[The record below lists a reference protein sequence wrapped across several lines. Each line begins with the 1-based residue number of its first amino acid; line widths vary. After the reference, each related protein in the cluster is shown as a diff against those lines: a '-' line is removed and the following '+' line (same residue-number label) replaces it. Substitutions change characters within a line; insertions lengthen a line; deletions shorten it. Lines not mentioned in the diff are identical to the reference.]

1 MSGVLN
7 VDDNQQITHL
17 LCKCPSFGEATE
29 DISNGLKLCT
39 VAHGYVSCCFRGGTF
54 RSWGLSAPQ

>member
-17 LCKCPSFGEATE
+17 LCKCPSFGEAAE
-29 DISNGLKLCT
+29 DISNGLKL
-39 VAHGYVSCCFRGGTF
+39 
-54 RSWGLSAPQ
+54 